1 VTGFRLIVWR
11 HLIGEPLRTTFTIL
25 GVGLGVAVYVAVASA
40 NLEVLRSFEDAVLGI
55 AGRTTLQVSAAV
67 STPAGFDETII
78 ERVQRTDGVVR
89 AVPVVEVTAVY
100 RSSSAPVVFQI
111 LGADLLEESSIRE
124 YQLVGGNRDEADWER
139 YLAPDTM
146 FLGRRLADRYGI
158 SMGSALDL
166 VAGTSTRRVVVRGI
180 VEGKGPAASVLE
192 ELAVMDIAAA
202 QVTFDRLGRLDRI
215 DIVSDPS
222 RPVEEVRRAVQ
233 GVLPSGLI
241 VKRPEQ
247 RNEQVERMTRAFRLN
262 VASLSAVALLVGLF
276 LVYNTMSFAVVRRR
290 REIGILRSL
299 GVTATGI
306 AGLFLAEA
314 VVIGVL
320 GGLVGIAC
328 GTVLAHGALHAIGT
342 TAGNLYDLRA
352 VASTTTVSF
361 GVLSQSVLLG
371 VAVAVLGSWG
381 PIREAGRVVPAQAL
395 APKGYEMA
403 NALSVKS
410 ALKKAVGVLVLA
422 AVAALPG
429 PVQGLPVFGYLSALF
444 LMVGFAFLS
453 PVVLAAIGPCLR
465 AVLPRGGYLAR
476 IAAGELER
484 APVRNTVAISALMI
498 GLALMIGMSI
508 LIHSFRQTV
517 DLWLDQTVKAEVI
530 VAAPSWL
537 GTGPHNLLPESMMDA
552 LRRVSGVVAVD
563 AYRDTRMD
571 VHGMPV
577 AVISR
582 DLLLHA
588 AHSRYLFMEGD
599 SASVLNEAVH
609 ADQVV
614 VSETFARQFRL
625 WRGDRVTLP
634 TSSGPVK
641 VAIAGVFY
649 DYSTDGGKIVM
660 DRALYR
666 RLWGDQGVTVFPLYL
681 APDADAEA
689 VRREIAVVL
698 AGGPP
703 VMTLTNGE
711 LKRAVLKIFDQT
723 FAITYAL
730 EVIAVAVALLGI
742 LNALLA
748 GLLERRGELAVLR
761 AIGGTP
767 DQIGRLILWESA
779 LLGVA
784 GILLGVAAGLAL
796 SILLIEVINKQS
808 FGWTVLF
815 HPAPWA
821 VVQAVAAA
829 FVTTLLAGY
838 YPAMRAARLS
848 VAESLRYE

>member
-1 VTGFRLIVWR
+1 
-11 HLIGEPLRTTFTIL
+11 
-25 GVGLGVAVYVAVASA
+25 
-40 NLEVLRSFEDAVLGI
+40 
-55 AGRTTLQVSAAV
+55 
-67 STPAGFDETII
+67 
-78 ERVQRTDGVVR
+78 
-89 AVPVVEVTAVY
+89 
-100 RSSSAPVVFQI
+100 
-111 LGADLLEESSIRE
+111 
-124 YQLVGGNRDEADWER
+124 
-139 YLAPDTM
+139 
-146 FLGRRLADRYGI
+146 
-158 SMGSALDL
+158 
-166 VAGTSTRRVVVRGI
+166 
-180 VEGKGPAASVLE
+180 
-192 ELAVMDIAAA
+192 
-202 QVTFDRLGRLDRI
+202 
-215 DIVSDPS
+215 
-222 RPVEEVRRAVQ
+222 
-233 GVLPSGLI
+233 
-241 VKRPEQ
+241 
-247 RNEQVERMTRAFRLN
+247 
-262 VASLSAVALLVGLF
+262 
-276 LVYNTMSFAVVRRR
+276 
-290 REIGILRSL
+290 
-299 GVTATGI
+299 
-306 AGLFLAEA
+306 
-314 VVIGVL
+314 
-320 GGLVGIAC
+320 
-328 GTVLAHGALHAIGT
+328 
-342 TAGNLYDLRA
+342 
-352 VASTTTVSF
+352 
-361 GVLSQSVLLG
+361 
-371 VAVAVLGSWG
+371 
-381 PIREAGRVVPAQAL
+381 
-395 APKGYEMA
+395 
-403 NALSVKS
+403 
-410 ALKKAVGVLVLA
+410 
-422 AVAALPG
+422 
-429 PVQGLPVFGYLSALF
+429 
-444 LMVGFAFLS
+444 
-453 PVVLAAIGPCLR
+453 
-465 AVLPRGGYLAR
+465 
-476 IAAGELER
+476 
-484 APVRNTVAISALMI
+484 MI

>member
-1 VTGFRLIVWR
+1 
-11 HLIGEPLRTTFTIL
+11 
-25 GVGLGVAVYVAVASA
+25 
-40 NLEVLRSFEDAVLGI
+40 
-55 AGRTTLQVSAAV
+55 
-67 STPAGFDETII
+67 
-78 ERVQRTDGVVR
+78 
-89 AVPVVEVTAVY
+89 
-100 RSSSAPVVFQI
+100 
-111 LGADLLEESSIRE
+111 
-124 YQLVGGNRDEADWER
+124 
-139 YLAPDTM
+139 
-146 FLGRRLADRYGI
+146 
-158 SMGSALDL
+158 
-166 VAGTSTRRVVVRGI
+166 
-180 VEGKGPAASVLE
+180 
-192 ELAVMDIAAA
+192 
-202 QVTFDRLGRLDRI
+202 
-215 DIVSDPS
+215 
-222 RPVEEVRRAVQ
+222 
-233 GVLPSGLI
+233 
-241 VKRPEQ
+241 
-247 RNEQVERMTRAFRLN
+247 
-262 VASLSAVALLVGLF
+262 
-276 LVYNTMSFAVVRRR
+276 
-290 REIGILRSL
+290 
-299 GVTATGI
+299 
-306 AGLFLAEA
+306 
-314 VVIGVL
+314 
-320 GGLVGIAC
+320 
-328 GTVLAHGALHAIGT
+328 
-342 TAGNLYDLRA
+342 
-352 VASTTTVSF
+352 
-361 GVLSQSVLLG
+361 
-371 VAVAVLGSWG
+371 
-381 PIREAGRVVPAQAL
+381 
-395 APKGYEMA
+395 MA

-444 LMVGFAFLS
+444 LMVGFIFLS

-748 GLLERRGELAVLR
+748 GLLERVPSA
-761 AIGGTP
+761 
-767 DQIGRLILWESA
+767 GRRIKSDA
-779 LLGVA
+779 
-784 GILLGVAAGLAL
+784 
-796 SILLIEVINKQS
+796 
-808 FGWTVLF
+808 
-815 HPAPWA
+815 
-821 VVQAVAAA
+821 
-829 FVTTLLAGY
+829 
-838 YPAMRAARLS
+838 
-848 VAESLRYE
+848 